1 MSNYQTISTRVLEFG
16 KSRQSF
22 KAIDV
27 INILRIKRTSA
38 SGTLAKMVKSG
49 QLIKIDRGT
58 YRVVEVSQA
67 MMIERMLLYGG
78 RV

>member
-1 MSNYQTISTRVLEFG
+1 MSNYQTISARVLEFG

-27 INILRIKRTSA
+27 INNLGIKRTSA

>member
-1 MSNYQTISTRVLEFG
+1 MSNYQTISERVIKFD
-16 KSRQSF
+16 KTRQSF

-27 INILRIKRTSA
+27 INNLGIKRTSA